1 MCIYCRWMAIILVC
15 GAIGLPGSA
24 LAEDT
29 VTTAATD
36 AIPANDGPLPIYPG
50 VSLPAN
56 DFPANFWSSGAYRLM
71 PALELFSQ
79 DDPAT
84 VDAWYRARLANYTR
98 TTYSANGIHVTTF
111 EGPGALV
118 KVSTT
123 AGTPMAKYG
132 KTFILLHTDK

>member
-1 MCIYCRWMAIILVC
+1 VC
-15 GAIGLPGSA
+15 GAIGLPGPA
-24 LAEDT
+24 FAEDT
-29 VTTAATD
+29 VIRAAIN

-56 DFPANFWSSGAYRLM
+56 GFPANFWSSGDYRRM
-71 PALELFSQ
+71 PALELYLQ

-84 VDAWYRARLANYTR
+84 VDAWYRARLPNYTR
-98 TTYSANGIHVTTF
+98 RTYSANGFHVTKF

-132 KTFILLHTDK
+132 KTFIPLHTDN